1 MASAKRPP
9 GNKNQSAKNASPT
22 TQPTEQPAANSAQ
35 GLSRFIWPLLA
46 VVTLVLHLWALDI
59 APPGAYVDE
68 TSIGYNA
75 YSILRTGADEHG
87 VSFPLYFK
95 AFGEYKNPVFIYT
108 LVPLIGVF
116 DLSVWTIR
124 LGAALFGLGTALLL
138 GLIVKEDS
146 NSSLSWM
153 VGFVIAG
160 LTPWL
165 FTLSR
170 VSFEVISFPF
180 FIALAWWCWLRG
192 IKSAAIAWFFVCG
205 LAWGVAIFTYSTAR
219 LMAPVIVL
227 ALLISYYREIKEQ
240 RFRPLIAAVP
250 FGLCLLLL
258 ATWMIQHPGAL
269 TARFADISIA
279 RDSHDSLIWMG
290 RFIGNYLT
298 YLSPQFLF
306 LNGDTNLRH
315 HTGFG
320 GELFLV
326 AFPAVI
332 AGLAHIWQN
341 RSRANVRFVLAGFL
355 LFPLAASLT
364 ADSAHS
370 LRTANVIP
378 FVVVMV
384 AWGIL
389 YLRALIGAQR
399 VLAALLVLVAA
410 LEAGGFFVDYF
421 FSYPERARAW
431 FNAGLPEAIKIS
443 LQRDPSQSEL
453 HYSMQAFRDENFEST
468 VPDIQPYMQFLFF
481 GKLDPKTY
489 QQKGMAGFR
498 IYPLKPDTNLPS
510 KSVLLVKNG
519 EEVFSASGKGLVLA
533 NSDMP
538 PPAAQPV
545 SQIVLDAPRLRNP
558 PAYQIFQVP

>member
-1 MASAKRPP
+1 M
-9 GNKNQSAKNASPT
+9 
-22 TQPTEQPAANSAQ
+22 
-35 GLSRFIWPLLA
+35 
-46 VVTLVLHLWALDI
+46 

-95 AFGEYKNPVFIYT
+95 AFSEYKNPVFIYT

-138 GLIVKEDS
+138 GLIVKEDA
-146 NSSLSWM
+146 NSRLSWM

-269 TARFADISIA
+269 TARFTEISVM
-279 RDSHDSLIWMG
+279 RDSGDPFIWLG
-290 RFIGNYLT
+290 RFFGNYLT

-306 LNGDTNLRH
+306 LDGDTNLRH

-326 AFPAVI
+326 AFPALI
-332 AGLAHIWQN
+332 AGLAYAWQN
-341 RSRANVRFVLAGFL
+341 RERASTRFVALGFM

-364 ADSAHS
+364 ADSSHS
-370 LRTANVIP
+370 LRTANALPFAIVII
-378 FVVVMV
+378 
-384 AWGIL
+384 AWGIR
-389 YLRALIGAQR
+389 YLHSLIGAQR
-399 VLAALLVLVAA
+399 VLAGAFVLVAA
-410 LEAGGFFVDYF
+410 LEAGGFYLDYF
-421 FSYPERARAW
+421 LSYPERARAW
-431 FNAGLPEAIKIS
+431 FNAGLPEAVRVS
-443 LQRDPSQSEL
+443 LQRKESQSDL
-453 HYSMQAFRDENFEST
+453 YYSLQAFRDENFDAM
-468 VPDIQPYMQFLFF
+468 VPYIQPYVQFLFF

-489 QQKGMAGFR
+489 QQKGMDGFR
-498 IYPLKPDTNLPS
+498 IYPLKPDTSLPS

-519 EEVFSASGKGLVLA
+519 EEVFSASGKGLVLD

-545 SQIVLDAPRLRNP
+545 SQVILDAPGLRNP